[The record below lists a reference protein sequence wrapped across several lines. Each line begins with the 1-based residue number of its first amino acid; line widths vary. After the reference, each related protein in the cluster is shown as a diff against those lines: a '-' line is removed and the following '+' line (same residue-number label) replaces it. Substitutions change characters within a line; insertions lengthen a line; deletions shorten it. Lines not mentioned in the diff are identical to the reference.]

1 MTKLPALLPGTERS
15 FAQRSARARRSLAFA
30 LALAGAGVAGTTG
43 LSATAQAQDKVL
55 NLYSA
60 RHYQT
65 DEALYANFTRQT
77 GIKINRIEAGDEALL
92 ERLRSE
98 GRNSPADV
106 VLLVD
111 AARLW
116 KAQIEGLFQPL
127 RSPVLEARIPAHLR
141 SKDDG
146 KGSEW
151 FAFST
156 RARVILYNKALIKA
170 GSVKSYQDLADPA
183 LKGQVCTRSGTHPY
197 MLSLIGAMSEHLGE
211 AGAEKWARGV
221 VANFARSPR
230 GGDTDQ
236 IKAVA
241 SGECG
246 VALSNTYYLARL
258 MRSDKP
264 QDRDM
269 MSKISIVMPDQEG
282 HGTHINV
289 SGGALSRYAPNRE
302 AATRFLEYLASDE
315 AQRYFADGNNE
326 WPAVPTVVVRNTALE
341 SLGKFKQ
348 DTLPISDIGRAQVNA
363 ARIIDRAGWR

>member
-1 MTKLPALLPGTERS
+1 MKLA
-15 FAQRSARARRSLAFA
+15 A
-30 LALAGAGVAGTTG
+30 LAIALFGTCLAAVPG
-43 LSATAQAQDKVL
+43 LAQAQEKVL

-65 DEALYANFTRQT
+65 DEALYADFTRQS
-77 GIKINRIEAGDEALL
+77 GIKINRIEAGDEAIL
-92 ERLRSE
+92 ERLRNE

-106 VLLVD
+106 ILLVD
-111 AARLW
+111 SARLW

-127 RSPVLEARIPAHLR
+127 RSPLLEARIPARLR

-146 KGSEW
+146 NGSEW

-156 RARVILYNKALIKA
+156 RARVILYNKATIKPA
-170 GSVKSYQDLADPA
+170 QVRNYEDLANPE

-197 MLSLIGAMSEHLGE
+197 MLSLIGAMAEHLGD

-246 VALSNTYYLARL
+246 VSLSNTYYLARL

-264 QDRDM
+264 EDRDVI
-269 MSKISIVMPDQEG
+269 SKIGIIMPNQDK

-289 SGGALSRYAPNRE
+289 SGGAIARNAPHRE
-302 AATRFLEYLASDE
+302 AAVKFLEYLASDG

-326 WPAVPTVVVRNTALE
+326 WPSVSAVMIQNTALE

-348 DTLPISDIGRAQVNA
+348 DALPIGQIGRAQINA